1 MTAIVVLTA
10 NNDVDYEVLKNRVV
24 PQFISNTLL
33 GNADNIFYRVAYDD
47 ANRRI
52 LFRDGYRDAAA
63 LLQHVGVDVIK
74 QLGEAG
80 ERATPK
86 LWFVGPKEQRP
97 LVKAGP
103 LSDSTYWDLDNRSV
117 ILSPYPEG
125 ARPMRGKF
133 VPLCRP

>member
-63 LLQHVGVDVIK
+63 LLQHVGVETHFN
-74 QLGEAG
+74 QHL
-80 ERATPK
+80 K
-86 LWFVGPKEQRP
+86 LFE
-97 LVKAGP
+97 
-103 LSDSTYWDLDNRSV
+103 
-117 ILSPYPEG
+117 IIYP
-125 ARPMRGKF
+125 
-133 VPLCRP
+133 